1 MLQLCL
7 KLAKVLEISNF
18 FLMSDLEAEVKG
30 LFIRAINNDNIKEL
44 CGTADKLGCKE
55 LIRACAKFMV
65 KNGIVLDGEEVRQ
78 MPDIVAAFMEASKRE
93 LERLRNRVKPPY
105 FGED

>member
-1 MLQLCL
+1 M
-7 KLAKVLEISNF
+7 AKVLEIANL
-18 FLMSDLEAEVKG
+18 FLMTDLEADVKE
-30 LFIRAINNDNIKEL
+30 LFIKTINKDNTKEL

-65 KNGIVLDGEEVRQ
+65 KNGIVLDGEEVKQ
-78 MPDIVAAFMEASKRE
+78 MPDIAAAYMEVSKRK
-93 LERLRNRVKPPY
+93 LEKLRNRVKPSF

>member
-1 MLQLCL
+1 MT
-7 KLAKVLEISNF
+7 
-18 FLMSDLEAEVKG
+18 DLEADVKE
-30 LFIRAINNDNIKEL
+30 LFIKTINKDNTKEL

-65 KNGIVLDGEEVRQ
+65 KNGIVLDGEEVKQ
-78 MPDIVAAFMEASKRE
+78 MPDIAAAYMEVSKRE
-93 LERLRNRVKPPY
+93 LEKLRNRVKPSF